1 MGSMGEGSGGSSR
14 QGAAAAAAAGECSQ
28 ERPKDASASAS
39 AAGACSQERP
49 EETAEQAFTCLNKMR
64 NKGTAAYWKDLEPVL
79 VARMVKAK
87 EVKVCKL
94 KCVRAEGA
102 CGKLLGITNPA
113 RSAGDHFTVKGCRA
127 VRQEQGQE
135 NLQQVLGKRALDTPT
150 SSSNKQPR
158 ITQHMVSS
166 QQLKEAR
173 NHLAR
178 FFFKSGC
185 ALRLVEHPDLLLA
198 LNCLGMSKAA
208 MPTAKVGCGG

>member
-1 MGSMGEGSGGSSR
+1 MPVNEQQDGASIGSMGGSGGSATRDGLATGGS
-14 QGAAAAAAAGECSQ
+14 AAAAGEVNGDS
-28 ERPKDASASAS
+28 RASI
-39 AAGACSQERP
+39 
-49 EETAEQAFTCLNKMR
+49 QAPKMR

-102 CGKLLGITNPA
+102 CGKLLGITNPP
-113 RSAGDHFTVKGCRA
+113 RSASDHFTAKGCRA